1 MSRRR
6 RLRSVRV
13 ARRVAKA
20 AVTTSALL
28 CVGGGGG
35 LSVEAFSFSATPTTA
50 AGRRCGASCSST
62 APAGRQ
68 QPHRPGISGASPLW
82 PSRHGG
88 FGGAVVGDTTFASR
102 TRGWGG
108 GGRMGRAAS
117 RRGRP
122 CTPPALSMAAEV
134 LSALGKDALMF
145 LAATVAVVPACKK
158 LNISPVLG
166 FLATGAVLGPA
177 GFSVIK
183 DLNELDTLGE
193 LGISF
198 LLFEQGLEL
207 SLDRLKALSK
217 YAFGLGTAQVL
228 LCTLAFAAFPFLGG
242 VDLLEIIF
250 HSPAELVSIRRVD
263 EAVVIGAAL
272 SLSSSAFVLK
282 ILQEKGQKAERFGR
296 AVLGILL
303 LQDIAVVP
311 LLVLLPII
319 ETQGGANT
327 ALSQQLLLVGATV
340 AKGVGGLGGILV
352 AGRFLLRPLFDVV
365 AGARSSETFVALCLL
380 VALGM
385 GQLTEAIGLS
395 STLGAFAAGT
405 LLAETNYRTQVEANI
420 APFRGLLLGLFF
432 TTTGATVDPMLL
444 MQQWPTVFA
453 LLLGLVSFKTI
464 IISSASL
471 GFGLTAPE
479 AAKTGLILSGG
490 GEFAFVVL
498 SLSQRLGVLPEEL
511 NRLLIGVVVLSMAL
525 TPALSELGDFAS
537 EKLIEVAT
545 KKGMAS
551 AVKGLELRQQ
561 PEEGE
566 GKGLGGQ
573 EKVVICGF
581 GPVGQIVGSLLSAPV
596 IKDKLAA
603 DYVAFDLN
611 PTRVRQSKAQGFPV
625 FYGDGTEPEVLKT
638 AGMEDPKA
646 LVVTYSN
653 QEVSRQA
660 VERLH
665 LAFPRTPIFAR
676 ATDYEQYLA
685 LQDFGA
691 TAVVSDLSEIS
702 IRLGSELL
710 ESFGV
715 ARSDDVQSAKT
726 DLRKTLVELA
736 RRGDIKGD
744 FSARFTPAMLSVKRD
759 SALKAAG
766 APPPGQPFPKE
777 SKKLGVEVCLLPSTD
792 TREWQEE
799 SPHPCDSQDLGEEKD
814 DAGDG
819 GDVAAVVEDALSG
832 AVLNGGGGGSVAGEA
847 GEAGLQREGSDWEVA
862 PGAGGAARG
871 KAGEGGAGLKQ
882 GGSDRVVVAVAPG
895 DGGDAAAAAASSEQP

>member
-1 MSRRR
+1 MGRRR
-6 RLRSVRV
+6 RLCSTR
-13 ARRVAKA
+13 APRRVAKA
-20 AVTTSALL
+20 ATAAAAAAALV
-28 CVGGGGG
+28 CVGSGGR
-35 LSVEAFSFSATPTTA
+35 SVEAFSFPAT
-50 AGRRCGASCSST
+50 AGWRRSSSCSSA
-62 APAGRQ
+62 APAHQRW
-68 QPHRPGISGASPLW
+68 PHRLGLSDSQQVW
-82 PSRHGG
+82 PSRHGSL
-88 FGGAVVGDTTFASR
+88 GGAALGHTFFVPRTSGWPSGRTTAAAAAAARRSR
-102 TRGWGG
+102 P
-108 GGRMGRAAS
+108 S
-117 RRGRP
+117 
-122 CTPPALSMAAEV
+122 TPPALGMAAEV

-158 LNISPVLG
+158 LNVSPVLG

-217 YAFGLGTAQVL
+217 YAFGLGTAQVV

-242 VDLLEIIF
+242 VDFLEIVF

-319 ETQGGANT
+319 ETQGGVQT
-327 ALSQQLLLVGATV
+327 ALSEQLLLVGATV

-395 STLGAFAAGT
+395 TTLGAFAAGT

-464 IISSASL
+464 IISSASI
-471 GFGLTAPE
+471 GFGLSAPE
-479 AAKTGLILSGG
+479 AAKTGLVLSGG

-498 SLSQRLGVLPEEL
+498 SLSQRLGVLPDEL

-545 KKGMAS
+545 KTGMAS
-551 AVKGLELRQQ
+551 AVKGLELRQ

-566 GKGLGGQ
+566 GKGMGGQ

-596 IKDKLAA
+596 IKDKLGAE
-603 DYVAFDLN
+603 YVAFDLN

-665 LAFPRTPIFAR
+665 LAFPRTPVFAR

-726 DLRKTLVELA
+726 DLRQTLVELA
-736 RRGDIKGD
+736 RKGDIKGD
-744 FSARFTPAMLSVKRD
+744 FSARFTPAMLSVKLD
-759 SALKAAG
+759 SALKVG

-792 TREWQEE
+792 KREWQEE
-799 SPHPCDSQDLGEEKD
+799 SKTPCDSEGPGDASEE
-814 DAGDG
+814 
-819 GDVAAVVEDALSG
+819 DVAAVVGNALSG
-832 AVLNGGGGGSVAGEA
+832 VVLNGGGGGGGSSVAGE
-847 GEAGLQREGSDWEVA
+847 GGQAGLQREGSDWDTFDGA
-862 PGAGGAARG
+862 PV
-871 KAGEGGAGLKQ
+871 AGEGEEMTGLKQ
-882 GGSDRVVVAVAPG
+882 GASDRVVVAVAPG
-895 DGGDAAAAAASSEQP
+895 EGGDSAAAAAGASGEQP